1 MKSFP
6 FYNWLFSL
14 FMAFI
19 FILALGSCSTKISF
33 PVSNV
38 VPAAEPDASVKKSK
52 EGDYVVKLDVNNLA
66 LPERLSPPKKHYI
79 VWIDTE
85 SQGIK
90 KLGEISNNTGIFRNR
105 GRASFET
112 STLFKPSMIMVTAEN
127 NLEIDYPG
135 DQVVL
140 KSRPFELK

>member
-1 MKSFP
+1 MKSLP
-6 FYNWLFSL
+6 FYNGLFGF
-14 FMAFI
+14 FMVFI
-19 FILALGSCSTKISF
+19 FILGLGSCSTKITF

-38 VPAAEPDASVKKSK
+38 VPAAEPKASVKKTN

-79 VWIDTE
+79 VWVDTE
-85 SQGIK
+85 NQGVK
-90 KLGEISNNTGIFRNR
+90 NLGEISNNTGIFRNR

-112 STLFKPSMIMVTAEN
+112 STLFKPSMIMITAEN

-135 DQVVL
+135 SHVVL